1 MFVTFL
7 RDPLLCFAQ
16 RNVYELFL
24 MLYKHMIF
32 QTMLVIQT
40 VSTMFDSRGT
50 IRLTVVIVF
59 SPLSRIK
66 LVGI

>member
-1 MFVTFL
+1 MFVTFM
-7 RDPLLCFAQ
+7 REPLLCFAQ

-32 QTMLVIQT
+32 QTMLVIQI

-50 IRLTVVIVF
+50 IRLIDCCDCIQSSQLNQT
-59 SPLSRIK
+59 
-66 LVGI
+66 